1 MSVNKNPLEKYSF
14 PDYDPDQQLIA
25 ISKVINQLISC
36 LDEKEKDFENTDYL
50 KINSEYAGDLYAGDL
65 CELGFLDVAVS
76 HSAIAVFAPFLE
88 GLFKHEI
95 TALEENGRVGASNH
109 IRTGKGKFWDLE
121 YFYDSNGIEQ
131 KKGKA
136 KGIFQI
142 LDALNILKYFPE
154 KTEEILEIIFSYR
167 NYALHNGFEFELE
180 KRNEFKDKIQRKNW
194 GSYFFWTTTDG
205 NPHMISMKKEFLNE
219 CFTFCR
225 LVKEGFD
232 KEKGILDL

>member
-1 MSVNKNPLEKYSF
+1 MNDKNQLEEYSF

-25 ISKVINQLISC
+25 ASKVIHQLILC
-36 LDEKEKDFENTDYL
+36 LDTEDKTFENTDYS
-50 KINSEYAGDLYAGDL
+50 KINNEYAEDLYASDL

-95 TALEENGRVGASNH
+95 TALQKNGRTGTPNH
-109 IRTGKGKFWDLE
+109 VRTCKDKFWNVE
-121 YFYDSNGIEQ
+121 YFYDSNGNTQRI
-131 KKGKA
+131 GKA

-142 LDALNILKYFPE
+142 LEALNILKHFPE
-154 KTEEILEIIFSYR
+154 KTQEMLEIIFSYR
-167 NYALHNGFEFELE
+167 NYTLHNGFEAKIEE
-180 KRNEFKDKIQRKNW
+180 RDKFKNKVQANNW
-194 GSYFFWTTTDG
+194 DNCFFWATTDG
-205 NPHMISMKKEFLNE
+205 KPHMISMKKEFINK

-232 KEKGILDL
+232 KEKGIFEL